1 MNPTL
6 EIVGTFWAIA
16 LISIAGYGA
25 LTRQRSWFTLG
36 ICLFSTIPII
46 AEVLAYAQDDNLEH
60 LAFVIVFL
68 VQVIITLPINIRYS
82 TDSESSMAL
91 AQKIGF
97 AIFVTE
103 LSTGYLILST
113 ELGVPHQFGYLH
125 FAVALIMAWT
135 IVKTYI
141 TPNVRWK

>member
-25 LTRQRSWFTLG
+25 LTRQRRWFTLG

-46 AEVLAYAQDDNLEH
+46 AEALAYAQDDNLEH

-91 AQKIGF
+91 TQKISF

-125 FAVALIMAWT
+125 LVVALIMLYT
-135 IVKTYI
+135 V
-141 TPNVRWK
+141 VRSIAQKEIHWR